1 MPLPLGF
8 TGAWLDRADQLRSD
22 ADGFAAVVADPRARC
37 LTLDG
42 IDFVPGEGGGLCWE
56 PLDPADDRA
65 LLLLGLDDVGIP
77 HFVREAA
84 P

>member
-22 ADGFAAVVADPRARC
+22 AGGLAAAVAAPRARC

-42 IDFVPGEGGGLCWE
+42 IAFVPGEGGGL
-56 PLDPADDRA
+56 
-65 LLLLGLDDVGIP
+65 
-77 HFVREAA
+77 
-84 P
+84 